1 MNRFSKDPW
10 DPSSQLEPVVKTLKI
25 MKSYETVKKSIHIV
39 FKINLNKSKSKQRVC
54 KILSSIV
61 SSLDLKAQHFQDTY
75 QYSCFFFFLL
85 SLSINHAYISYVSMR
100 HAIGFTTAIR
110 LPLAPEPIIISLHFE
125 FEVTNSV
132 WGIGVSNAMVHAV
145 SSVTTA
151 TCSVL
156 Q

>member
-1 MNRFSKDPW
+1 MNRFS
-10 DPSSQLEPVVKTLKI
+10 SFERSMGSQFPVWKI

-75 QYSCFFFFLL
+75 QYSCWGCFFFF
-85 SLSINHAYISYVSMR
+85 SINHAYISYVSMR

-125 FEVTNSV
+125 FDVTNSV

-151 TCSVL
+151 ACSVL